1 MKQNMLWKKFK
12 KINKGENMFL
22 NQLLSN
28 EKEAF
33 VSLSIH
39 AAKANN
45 VIEKEEIAM
54 IEEYCKEMEIESF
67 DLENAMELDKILE
80 IYEKS
85 EQKHKKIVLLET
97 LGLLYADGKYDEQ
110 EKRFIYD
117 CSEKIGLTKADVD
130 RVEKLL
136 GRYLNIVKDLV
147 CEIG

>member
-45 VIEKEEIAM
+45 IIEKEEIAM

-67 DLENAMELDKILE
+67 DLENAMEIDKILE

>member
-67 DLENAMELDKILE
+67 DLENAMEIDKILE

-97 LGLLYADGKYDEQ
+97 LGLLYADGEYDEQ